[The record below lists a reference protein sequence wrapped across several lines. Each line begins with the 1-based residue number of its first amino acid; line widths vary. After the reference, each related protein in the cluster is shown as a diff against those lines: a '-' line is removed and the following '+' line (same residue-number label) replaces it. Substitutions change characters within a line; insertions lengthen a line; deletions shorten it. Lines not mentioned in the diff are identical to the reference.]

1 MIRSLIK
8 PCVGI
13 VVFATVMALGFNFI
27 MPQGLSF
34 MPPEI
39 SSPMWQEVTAQ
50 QAFEQ
55 AQNGAMVVDARLAG
69 DFNARRV
76 RGALKMP
83 VQELTDMYKLLHTTL
98 RQAPAI
104 VVYGRTLSTFP
115 AATVGQFLREQGFA
129 KVYVCQ
135 ASLEDLHKA
144 GFQLQEPRRRADS

>member
-8 PCVGI
+8 PCLGI
-13 VVFATVMALGFNFI
+13 VVFATIMALGFNLI

-39 SSPMWQEVTAQ
+39 SDPLWREVTAP

-55 AQNGAMVVDARLAG
+55 AKNGAMVVDARLAG

-76 RGALKMP
+76 RGALKIP
-83 VQELTDMYKLLHTTL
+83 VQELADMYKLLHTTL
-98 RQAPAI
+98 RKAPAI
-104 VVYGRTLSTFP
+104 VIYGRTFSTFP
-115 AATVGQFLREQGFA
+115 AATVAQFLREQGFK